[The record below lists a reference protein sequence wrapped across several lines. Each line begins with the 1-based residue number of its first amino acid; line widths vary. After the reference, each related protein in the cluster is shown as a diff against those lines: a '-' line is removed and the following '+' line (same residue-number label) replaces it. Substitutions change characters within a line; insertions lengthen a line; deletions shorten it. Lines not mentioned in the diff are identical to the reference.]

1 MTASAAQGFR
11 STASEM
17 PAVARSSL
25 SGTRAVPVPCNGL
38 ELVALEPDP
47 AAQAQLV
54 RQLCEPGVLGPH
66 GARVIETHISF
77 VLLTGSHAYKIKK
90 AVRLPFLDFTT
101 LAARHRYC
109 RDELRL
115 NRRFAPGIYLDVV
128 PIGISGPRPRL
139 DGAGTI
145 VEYAVRM
152 REFAQDALLSSM
164 LARNALTAAHVDA
177 LAAEVASFHRTARAA
192 DERSGHGLPERVLQ
206 LALDNFA
213 IIGPHAGE
221 DAATVAALERWTR
234 AEHTARL
241 DALARR
247 HADGAIRE
255 CHGDLHLANV
265 VLVGGEPTMFD
276 CIEFSEEMRW
286 IDPMSEI
293 AFTAMDLEHRGRP
306 DLAHR
311 FVSAYLESS
320 GDYAGCAALRYYL
333 VYRAMVRAK
342 VACLRAAQLPAGD
355 ERNAARRELGEYL
368 GLATRY
374 TAAPQRTLAVMHG
387 PSGCGKSTLALA
399 LVESTGAIRV
409 RTDAE
414 RKRLAGLAR
423 NARSGAA
430 LDAGPY
436 AADMTRETYEH
447 VLFCAQ
453 SIIAGGFIALVDGA
467 FLQKWQRDLAR
478 ERAAAEGVAFVVV
491 DCHAAPAVLHARVV
505 ARATEGDDVSEAGTE
520 VLAHQL
526 QSQQPLGLEE
536 LRYTITCRT
545 DGSNFGSTP
554 TGIWHRVIER
564 ITTPAPP
571 PGRPG
576 PAAAVDA
583 SLAANVRLLSRP
595 DAYDGAMTVEPVE
608 THASW
613 VFLTEHDAWKLKKPV
628 LNRYVDLRTPED
640 RERNGIEELRVNR
653 RFTTD
658 VYLGVVP
665 LRRDAAGALHVDGNG
680 DGDGGTVDWLV
691 RMRRLPAELMLDRVI
706 AARRFEPRSLE
717 PVVRLLARVYRET
730 GPVTVAA
737 DDYRRHL
744 LDAIAEHERDLSR
757 ADAHL
762 PQRKVREIVDWQRAF
777 VHGTAYLVDRVRAFR
792 IVEGHGDLR
801 PEHICLERDPKI
813 IDSLEFARAL
823 RIVDTAD
830 ELGFLALECERLG
843 APQAREVIFETY
855 GELSGDHPP
864 AALVDFYQCMR
875 ACTRAMLAVR
885 HLGDNS
891 VHDEERWRARARRY
905 LELALLH
912 AGIDPSGHHEEA
924 QP

>member
-1 MTASAAQGFR
+1 MTAGAVQGFR
-11 STASEM
+11 STASETT
-17 PAVARSSL
+17 AIARSPL
-25 SGTRAVPVPCNGL
+25 SGTRSTFVPRGGI
-38 ELVALEPDP
+38 ELVALEPDL
-47 AAQAQLV
+47 AAQARLV
-54 RQLCEPGVLGPH
+54 RELCAPGVLGPH

-90 AVRLPFLDFTT
+90 AVRLPFLDFSS

-109 RDELRL
+109 CDELRL
-115 NRRFAPGIYLDVV
+115 NRRLAPGIYLDVV
-128 PIGISGPRPRL
+128 AIGTSGTGPRL
-139 DGAGTI
+139 DGPGPA

-152 REFAQDALLSSM
+152 REFAQDALLSSV
-164 LARNALTAAHVDA
+164 LARNELKAAHVDA
-177 LAAEVASFHRTARAA
+177 LAAEVAAFHRTAPGAA
-192 DERSGHGLPERVLQ
+192 GTSPHGLPERVLR

-221 DAATVAALERWTR
+221 DRATVAALEGWTR
-234 AEHTARL
+234 AEHATRL
-241 DALARR
+241 DALAQR
-247 HADGAIRE
+247 HATGAIRE

-265 VLVGGEPTMFD
+265 VLADGEPTMFD

-320 GDYAGCAALRYYL
+320 GDYAGCAILRYYL

-355 ERNAARRELGEYL
+355 DRTAARRELGQYL
-368 GLATRY
+368 RLATRY
-374 TAAPQRTLAVMHG
+374 TAAAQRTLAVMHG

-423 NARSGAA
+423 NAHSGAA

-436 AADMTRETYEH
+436 AADMTRQTYEH
-447 VLFCAQ
+447 VLSCAQ

-478 ERAAAEGVAFVVV
+478 ERAVAEGVAFVVV
-491 DCHAAPAVLHARVV
+491 DCRAAPAVLQARVV
-505 ARATEGDDVSEAGTE
+505 ARATGGDDISEAGTE

-526 QSQQPLGLEE
+526 QSEQPLDADE
-536 LRYTITCRT
+536 LRYTIACRT
-545 DGSNFGSTP
+545 DGSNFGGTP
-554 TGIWHRVIER
+554 TGIWRRVVER
-564 ITTPAPP
+564 ITMPAPP
-571 PGRPG
+571 PARPG

-583 SLAANVRLLSRP
+583 SLAAKVQLLSHP
-595 DAYDGAMTVEPVE
+595 DTYDGTMTVEPVE

-613 VFLTEHDAWKLKKPV
+613 VFLTEHEAWKLKKPV
-628 LNRYVDLRTPED
+628 FNRYVDLRTPEG

-653 RFTTD
+653 RFTAD

-665 LRRDAAGALHVDGNG
+665 LRRDAAGALCVDG
-680 DGDGGTVDWLV
+680 DGDAVDWLV

-706 AARRFEPRSLE
+706 ATRRFNPCSLDG
-717 PVVRLLARVYRET
+717 VVRLLARVYRET
-730 GPVTVAA
+730 GPVTVAG

-744 LDAIAEHERDLSR
+744 QDAIAEHERDLLR
-757 ADAHL
+757 ADARL
-762 PQRKVREIVDWQRAF
+762 AQPMVREIIDWQRAF
-777 VHGTAYLVDRVRAFR
+777 VRDTAWLVDRVRAFR

-823 RIVDTAD
+823 RVVDAAD

-843 APQAREVIFETY
+843 APEAREVIFETY
-855 GELSGDHPP
+855 GELTGDHPP
-864 AALVDFYQCMR
+864 AALVDFYQSMR

-885 HLGDNS
+885 HLGDDS
-891 VHDEERWRARARRY
+891 VRDEDRWRARARRY

-912 AGIDPSGHHEEA
+912 AGIDPSGHHKDA
-924 QP
+924 HP